1 MDTGDMPNV
10 RASLSLRGEPMR
22 DLREEARNAKR
33 IAVLTTGA
41 RIFRARGYD
50 RTSLDDIAAELAVS
64 KRTLYYYVKNK
75 DDILF
80 QCNIEA
86 FRSLQPALAAA
97 ADTSL
102 PPLTRIAIFLR
113 AHVEMLES
121 DFGNC
126 LVLMQDNVLRPEAAR
141 HLRENRRTLDGTLRR
156 LIQEGQADGS
166 IRPLDPALVSAAIY
180 GALNWIPFWHGP
192 EQKPS
197 YAEIFEAYLSFF
209 VGGLQA
215 APSPETLAP

>member
-1 MDTGDMPNV
+1 MDTRDMPGE
-10 RASLSLRGEPMR
+10 RASLSTRGEPLR
-22 DLREEARNAKR
+22 DLREEARSAKR
-33 IAVLTTGA
+33 LAVLTTGA
-41 RIFRARGYD
+41 RMFRTRGYD
-50 RTSLDDIAAELAVS
+50 RTSLDEIAAELAVS

-102 PPLTRIAIFLR
+102 PPLERIAIFLR

-126 LVLMQDNVLRPEAAR
+126 LVLTQENVLTPEAAR
-141 HLRENRRTLDGTLRR
+141 HLRENRRTLDATLRR
-156 LIQEGQADGS
+156 LIEEGQADGS
-166 IRPLDPALVSAAIY
+166 IRPFDPALVSAAIY
-180 GALNWIPFWHGP
+180 GALNWIPFWHAP

-197 YAEIFEAYLSFF
+197 YAQICEAYLAFF
-209 VGGLQA
+209 TQGLE
-215 APSPETLAP
+215 APSRFKAP